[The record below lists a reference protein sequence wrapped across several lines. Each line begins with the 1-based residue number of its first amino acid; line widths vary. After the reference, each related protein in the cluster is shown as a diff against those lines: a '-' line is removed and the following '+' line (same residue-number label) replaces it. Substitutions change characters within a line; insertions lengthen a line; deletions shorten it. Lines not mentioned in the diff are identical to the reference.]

1 MSDVRTV
8 KGLRFAERCGIR
20 PSGVAMVVVELLAA
34 LQDLTLSQRNVDC
47 GLLHG
52 DCRLHIV
59 TGMQSPLAPVPNIG
73 DRVRSI
79 PFGVTGTVTYSREYC
94 KAQLGFCDMLTPDGY
109 NPKTKKGRARG
120 YATAILHLAPHK
132 LSGANLCPDAS
143 AGCIA
148 GCLNLAGH
156 GGINLDALG
165 LNAVQRARIAR
176 SVAMRKNRFAFKAI
190 LTRAIGAHIRRALRK
205 GLIPVVRLNGTSDV
219 PWEHYKLND
228 GRTVFETFPTIQFYD
243 YTKSVARA
251 LANARGEHPANYHL
265 TFSRSETNELDCE
278 RVLNAGGNVAIVAN
292 ICSCKRA
299 CKHEF
304 PDGLRS

>member
-1 MSDVRTV
+1 MGDA
-8 KGLRFAERCGIR
+8 FMNPERK
-20 PSGVAMVVVELLAA
+20 PA
-34 LQDLTLSQRNVDC
+34 Q
-47 GLLHG
+47 
-52 DCRLHIV
+52 
-59 TGMQSPLAPVPNIG
+59 
-73 DRVRSI
+73 
-79 PFGVTGTVTYSREYC
+79 VTYSREYC
-94 KAQLGFCDMLTPDGY
+94 KAVLGFCDTLTADGY

-190 LTRAIGAHIRRALRK
+190 LVRAIEAHIRRAIRK

-219 PWEHYKLND
+219 PWEHYRLND

-243 YTKSVARA
+243 YTKSVERA
-251 LANARGEHPANYHL
+251 LANAHGEHPANYHL

-292 ICSCKRA
+292 ICACKCA

-304 PDGLRS
+304 PDGLTYHGRPVVKGDHDDLRFLDPAGVVVGLKAKGPAKRDTSGFVVALDAFRIDLARAA